1 MVGFQG
7 FGNVGD
13 EAILCGIESLL
24 GDRVDVEAIFSGG
37 RQRIAA
43 FPSAAR
49 IRTWHHLPTITA
61 WRVLRRSRALAISGG
76 GLINDHWAT
85 VIPRYV
91 GWCLAARLAG
101 CRVVWVGSGVGP
113 IRRTV
118 WQIVAGL
125 GFRASRLVTV
135 RDAASAD
142 WVRRCAP
149 GTRVAQIPDPA
160 FFMDRPAPASAARP
174 SGQVSGRLA
183 IVARGPIR
191 DDEDASLRLAEA
203 LADVVVGRADAG
215 KPVSVLLFHDE
226 EDGPFLATL
235 ATAVAARDGVM
246 PDVIRAD
253 PDPAGAMR
261 LLAGFDELLTVR
273 LHGLILGALVGL
285 PAVTVGYDAKVS
297 AVAAQLGLDDLLV
310 PLDAATGTTL
320 LAALARSVSMPGRG
334 EALEARVQ
342 TVRGRHHAV
351 ADLLVRAMTT

>member
-1 MVGFQG
+1 MTTEPSSGPPARPTRAGVAMVGFQG

-118 WQIVAGL
+118 WRIVAGL

-215 KPVSVLLFHDE
+215 NPRDGTDKSSAKGPLKWVWGIRSPLRSQHVSASSV
-226 EDGPFLATL
+226 GPFL
-235 ATAVAARDGVM
+235 
-246 PDVIRAD
+246 
-253 PDPAGAMR
+253 
-261 LLAGFDELLTVR
+261 
-273 LHGLILGALVGL
+273 
-285 PAVTVGYDAKVS
+285 S
-297 AVAAQLGLDDLLV
+297 
-310 PLDAATGTTL
+310 
-320 LAALARSVSMPGRG
+320 ALAVWAVDRSHQRPYLLNVPVSPITCVAKGRCPTP
-334 EALEARVQ
+334 RPKYDY
-342 TVRGRHHAV
+342 RWSDRCP
-351 ADLLVRAMTT
+351 